1 MTSVVYASI
10 APALACAVVTQ
21 IAFLLK
27 QHGARTANTV
37 RLDRPLQG
45 ARALLG
51 SPWFVLGM
59 GASGVAWVLH
69 LAALAVGPL
78 SIVQAV
84 LASGV
89 IILALLGR
97 FLFGWSISR
106 RQWCGI
112 SLTAGALCVLVV
124 TLPAPATHAAAAP
137 GTLLFVIA
145 VIGAGATLVLAPRLG
160 TPAHWHGATLGA
172 AAGMLL
178 GVSDVA
184 NKTLFHVAAGGPV
197 ALISSPWLLLTALA
211 GVSAFVVSG
220 RAFQERDAVP
230 VMACASTAANIT
242 AMLGGIVVFGD
253 GLSSGALLGGLQV
266 LAFGLIAGAALL
278 TVSRHG
284 RAAVGAAGV
293 AA

>member
-1 MTSVVYASI
+1 VLYAGL

-21 IAFLLK
+21 VAFLLK
-27 QHGARTANTV
+27 QRGARAANTV
-37 RLDRPLQG
+37 RLDHPLQG
-45 ARALLG
+45 ARALLK
-51 SPWFVLGM
+51 SPWFALGM
-59 GASGVAWVLH
+59 GASGLAWVLH
-69 LAALAVGPL
+69 LAALAAAPL
-78 SIVQAV
+78 SIVQAL

-106 RQWCGI
+106 RQWWGI
-112 SLTAGALCVLVV
+112 FLTAGALSVLVV
-124 TLPAPATHAAAAP
+124 TLPAPSAHAVAGP
-137 GTLLFVIA
+137 GMLLFVIA
-145 VIGAGATLVLAPRLG
+145 ALGAGGTL
-160 TPAHWHGATLGA
+160 
-172 AAGMLL
+172 
-178 GVSDVA
+178 
-184 NKTLFHVAAGGPV
+184 VAAGGPV
-197 ALISSPWLLLTALA
+197 ALISSPWLSVTVLA

-220 RAFQERDAVP
+220 RAFQERDGVS

-266 LAFGLIAGAALL
+266 LAFALIAAAALL

-284 RAAVGAAGV
+284 RAAIGAATV

>member
-1 MTSVVYASI
+1 MAYTAI

-27 QHGARTANTV
+27 QRGARTANTV

-51 SPWFVLGM
+51 SPWFVLGV

-69 LAALAVGPL
+69 LAALAVAPL

-97 FLFGWSISR
+97 FLCGWRISR

-137 GTLLFVIA
+137 GTLVFVIA
-145 VIGAGATLVLAPRLG
+145 VLGAGATLVLAPRLG
-160 TPAHWHGATLGA
+160 TPAHWHGATLGT

-184 NKTLFHVAAGGPV
+184 NKTLFHVAAGGPE
-197 ALISSPWLLLTALA
+197 ALISSPWLLLTLLA

-220 RAFQERDAVP
+220 RALQERDAVP
-230 VMACASTAANIT
+230 VMACASTAANLT
-242 AMLGGIVVFGD
+242 AMLGGIVVFGE
-253 GLSSGALLGGLQV
+253 GLSSGAVLGGLQV

-284 RAAVGAAGV
+284 RAAVRAAGV